1 MSAAKKLSIRLEAV
15 GGDKVR
21 QEFKKLGTDGQ
32 QAFHR
37 ITQVITPA
45 NDNLRVL
52 DNTSKALN
60 NTLKQAAGL
69 AGAYLGFKGLVNT
82 FKSIAG
88 VNQEFERLS
97 GSLKTVTGS
106 AKAAK
111 DAFAMIEEFATTTPY
126 QLGEIVDS
134 FIRLK
139 AMGLEPTMEALTSY
153 GNTASAFGKNI
164 LEFVG
169 AVTSA
174 TVGEFERLKTFGI
187 KAKAEADTV
196 KFIFQGVTTEVAKN
210 ASAIER
216 YLRSIG
222 NVNFAGAMDEQMNT
236 MGGTMSNLE
245 DTMAKIARTIGEN
258 GLNQAIKGVLKEFD
272 NFMSGT
278 EGAAKAIG
286 ETLATAVNMAGKAFM
301 VFGQYV
307 DEIITL

>member
-187 KAKAEADTV
+187 KAKRKQTRLNSSSKGSRPKWPKTPLPLRDTCGLSV
-196 KFIFQGVTTEVAKN
+196 MSTLPEPW
-210 ASAIER
+210 
-216 YLRSIG
+216 
-222 NVNFAGAMDEQMNT
+222 MN
-236 MGGTMSNLE
+236 
-245 DTMAKIARTIGEN
+245 R
-258 GLNQAIKGVLKEFD
+258 
-272 NFMSGT
+272 
-278 EGAAKAIG
+278 
-286 ETLATAVNMAGKAFM
+286 
-301 VFGQYV
+301 
-307 DEIITL
+307 